1 MFLIYTPE
9 GQEEQ
14 RWLYQPGRLKTN
26 EMIAI
31 ERRTGLKYG
40 GQFKQDL
47 MQGGTLA
54 RKALLW
60 TFLRRTHHTIS
71 FDDVDFYDDE
81 LQLVMDRDELTAEIE
96 ALESFDGITEDER
109 RAGLALLRQQLAE
122 APYAPGKD
130 PGTPPAPAAAMASVP
145 APSGNYGPGQ
155 PRPSAAAEAAAADS
169 LAYWRSLGAEAPAPQ
184 QQPGTAEL
192 EPPADADGPSTTNA
206 TSEPPLTWPTP
217 QTSEP
222 DPGPEL
228 SRH

>member
-130 PGTPPAPAAAMASVP
+130 PGTPPTPAGPYTGPVP
-145 APSGNYGPGQ
+145 TDPYAGEPDSPRFEPVPEAPS
-155 PRPSAAAEAAAADS
+155 ADPM
-169 LAYWRSLGAEAPAPQ
+169 AYWRSPGAEVPEPP
-184 QQPGTAEL
+184 QPGTAEP
-192 EPPADADGPSTTNA
+192 EPPADADGPSTTSA

>member
-130 PGTPPAPAAAMASVP
+130 PGTPPTPPTPAGPEVAAAPAP
-145 APSGNYGPGQ
+145 QGLGNYGPGQ
-155 PRPSAAAEAAAADS
+155 PRPWNAEPAMPHPDGADQR
-169 LAYWRSLGAEAPAPQ
+169 LRPVM
-184 QQPGTAEL
+184 AEL
-192 EPPADADGPSTTNA
+192 EPPADADGPSTTSA

-217 QTSEP
+217 QTSERG
-222 DPGPEL
+222 PGPEL